1 MCEGSRGASVRR
13 GHLGMCLCRKA
24 ASGEAAGEGGA
35 TGEAGGG
42 RGGAR
47 RGGYRDQRGQ
57 LREEG
62 ERSGD
67 RAERLLNMAMRR
79 REGGRMEMGEEGEI
93 GSEL

>member
-1 MCEGSRGASVRR
+1 M
-13 GHLGMCLCRKA
+13 
-24 ASGEAAGEGGA
+24 
-35 TGEAGGG
+35 

-79 REGGRMEMGEEGEI
+79 REGWRWGSREEGER
-93 GSEL
+93 GSDEKDSERRFEGGC